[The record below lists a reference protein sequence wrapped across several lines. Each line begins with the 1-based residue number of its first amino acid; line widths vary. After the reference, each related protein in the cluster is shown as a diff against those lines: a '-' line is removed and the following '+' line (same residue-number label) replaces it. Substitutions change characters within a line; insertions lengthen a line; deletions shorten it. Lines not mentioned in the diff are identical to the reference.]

1 MLAFVN
7 IYSTFTKV
15 ISPIM
20 KGTYLGEFEEL
31 VLLTVALLY
40 DEAYGVALLEEIIG
54 RSGRPVSI
62 GALHSA
68 LERLEE
74 KGFLRSRM
82 GEATAERGGRRKR
95 YFSLTPAGEKAL
107 REVREMR
114 NSMWNAIPRAAFGGG
129 GS

>member
-1 MLAFVN
+1 
-7 IYSTFTKV
+7 
-15 ISPIM
+15 M

-40 DEAYGVALLEEIIG
+40 DHAYGVALLEEIIE
-54 RSGRPVSI
+54 RSGRSVSV

-68 LERLEE
+68 LERLET

-95 YFSLTPAGEKAL
+95 YFILTPIGEKAL
-107 REVREMR
+107 RDVRDLRE
-114 NSMWNAIPRAAFGGG
+114 SMWKAIPQTALTGGA
-129 GS
+129 S

>member
-1 MLAFVN
+1 
-7 IYSTFTKV
+7 
-15 ISPIM
+15 M

-40 DEAYGVALLEEIIG
+40 DEAYGVALLEEISG
-54 RSGRPVSI
+54 RSGRSVSI

-95 YFSLTPAGEKAL
+95 YFTLTPAGEKAL
-107 REVREMR
+107 REVRDMR
-114 NSMWNAIPRAAFGGG
+114 NSMWNAIPQAAFNGGA
-129 GS
+129 S